1 MTRTLPHAIVQSFHP
16 VCFYQHISERDF
28 EMKASETKLQPM
40 LEGTKQYIVPLF
52 QRSYDWN
59 KKEWEV
65 LWSDIIELCE
75 MDNPR
80 THFIGSIVTMPATS
94 VPEGVTKYLLI
105 DGQQRLT
112 TIFILLSLLRDI
124 AKQTGQHRL
133 AEEINNT
140 ILVNPYK
147 EDPDYFKLQP
157 TQVDRIP
164 YQKIIKSESF
174 DNQNNI
180 TNAYKFFAGKFKQS
194 NLNIQTIKKVI
205 VSNLS
210 VVSIVLDMDDNP
222 HLVFESLNAKGRP
235 LTQSDLIRN
244 YFMMKIHINEQE
256 KIYSQ
261 YWKPMQDNLGE
272 SLTEFIRHYL
282 MKGGEQVKQSE
293 VYFFLKDKVNQ
304 GNALE
309 CLKDLEKFSTYYQKL
324 LKPEY
329 EGDINIRRG
338 LNRINRIEVTTA
350 YPFLLNCYDDY
361 SQGRISADE
370 FVNIL
375 NILENFMIRRFVC
388 NIPTNQLNKI
398 FPPLY
403 SQVQSKN
410 LGNFVDS
417 MKNILQNKGY
427 PKDAEFKARLL
438 DAKLYGT
445 GDRARKTQL
454 ILESI
459 EESYDHKEQV
469 SFDSLSIEHIMPQTL
484 TEYWQN
490 HLGDDWEMT
499 HELLLHTIGNL
510 TLTAYNPEL
519 SNDDF
524 ESKRNRLSNS
534 HLEMNKYF
542 KDKPSWK
549 KKDIE
554 ERSQHLAEIVLSIWP
569 YFGDETTAERDSS
582 DVTGTTPKELFILG
596 QRFIVQTWRD
606 VLENTM
612 NTIAE
617 LEPEKFEQIIQQFP
631 RFVGRDK
638 NKFRAARELKN
649 GAFIEVNMSAK
660 SIQSLCI
667 QALEV
672 IEITT
677 DEWSV
682 KYED

>member
-1 MTRTLPHAIVQSFHP
+1 
-16 VCFYQHISERDF
+16 
-28 EMKASETKLQPM
+28 MKASETKLQPII
-40 LEGTKQYIVPLF
+40 EGTKQYVVPLF

-65 LWSDIIELCE
+65 LWNDIIELCE
-75 MDNPR
+75 TNNPR
-80 THFIGSIVTMPATS
+80 THFIGSIVTMPTIS

-112 TIFILLSLLRDI
+112 TIFILLSLLRDN
-124 AKQTGQHRL
+124 AKQIGQHEL

-140 ILVNPYK
+140 LLVNPYK
-147 EDPDYFKLQP
+147 KDFDYFKLQS
-157 TQVDRIP
+157 TQADRASFKKLIF
-164 YQKIIKSESF
+164 SESL
-174 DNQNNI
+174 DNQSNI
-180 TNAYKFFAGKFKQS
+180 TNAYKFFEKKLKQS
-194 NLNIQTIKKVI
+194 SLNIQAVKKII

-210 VVSIVLDMDDNP
+210 VVSIVLDLDDNP

-244 YFMMKIHINEQE
+244 YFIMKIHINEQE
-256 KIYSQ
+256 EIYSQ

-282 MKGGEQVKQSE
+282 MKDGGQVKQSD
-293 VYFFLKDKVNQ
+293 VYFSLKDIVNK

-309 CLKDLEKFSTYYQKL
+309 CLKDIAIFAKYYQKL
-324 LKPEY
+324 LYPEY
-329 EGDINIRRG
+329 EVNINIRRA
-338 LNRINRIEVTTA
+338 LNRLSRIEVTTA

-361 SQGRISADE
+361 SQKKITADE

-375 NILENFMIRRFVC
+375 KTLENFMIRRFVC

-403 SQVQSKN
+403 SQVHSN
-410 LGNFVDS
+410 GLGNFVDG
-417 MKNILQNKGY
+417 MKSILQNKGY

-438 DAKLYGT
+438 DTKLYGA
-445 GDRARKTQL
+445 GDRAVKIKL

-469 SFDSLSIEHIMPQTL
+469 SFDDLSIEHVMPQTL

-490 HLGDDWEMT
+490 HLSDDWEIT

-524 ESKRNRLSNS
+524 ESKRNWLSNS
-534 HLEMNKYF
+534 HLEINKYF
-542 KDKPSWK
+542 KDKSAWK
-549 KKDIE
+549 KEDIE
-554 ERSQHLAEIVLSIWP
+554 KRSQRLTEIVLSIWT
-569 YFGDETTAERDSS
+569 YFGDETTTEKDKG
-582 DVTGTTPKELFILG
+582 DVTWTIPKELLILG
-596 QRFIVQTWRD
+596 QRFSVQTWRD
-606 VLENTM
+606 VLEHTM

-617 LEPEKFEQIIQQFP
+617 LEPEKFEQIMQQFP
-631 RFVGRDK
+631 RFVGKDK
-638 NKFRAARELKN
+638 NRFRAVRKLKN
-649 GAFIEVNMSAK
+649 DIFIEVNMSAK
-660 SIQSLCI
+660 SIQSLCF
-667 QALEV
+667 QALESIELTADDWV
-672 IEITT
+672 IE
-677 DEWSV
+677 
-682 KYED
+682 YEDRR

>member
-1 MTRTLPHAIVQSFHP
+1 
-16 VCFYQHISERDF
+16 
-28 EMKASETKLQPM
+28 MKASETKLQPM

-80 THFIGSIVTMPATS
+80 THFIGSIVTMPTIS

-112 TIFILLSLLRDI
+112 TIFVLLSLLRDN
-124 AKQTGQHRL
+124 AKQTGQQKL

-147 EDPDYFKLQP
+147 EDSDYFKLQP

-164 YQKIIKSESF
+164 FQKLIQSESSY
-174 DNQNNI
+174 NQNNI
-180 TNAYKFFAGKFKQS
+180 TNAYKFFERKFRQS

-244 YFMMKIHINEQE
+244 YFIMKIHINEQE

-261 YWKPMQDNLGE
+261 YWKPMQNNLGE

-282 MKGGEQVKQSE
+282 MKNGRQVKQSD
-293 VYFFLKDKVNQ
+293 VYFSLKDIINKDK
-304 GNALE
+304 ALE
-309 CLKDLEKFSTYYQKL
+309 CLKDLTIFAKYYQKL
-324 LKPEY
+324 LYPEY
-329 EGDINIRRG
+329 EENINIRRA
-338 LNRINRIEVTTA
+338 LNRLSRIEVTTA

-361 SQGRISADE
+361 SQGKITTDE

-375 NILENFMIRRFVC
+375 KILENFMIRRFVC
-388 NIPTNQLNKI
+388 NVPTNQLNKI

-417 MKNILQNKGY
+417 MKSILQNKGY
-427 PKDAEFKARLL
+427 PKDVEFKARLL
-438 DAKLYGT
+438 DAKLYGA
-445 GDRARKTQL
+445 GDRAIKTKL
-454 ILESI
+454 ILESV
-459 EESYDHKEQV
+459 EEFYDHKEQV
-469 SFDSLSIEHIMPQTL
+469 SFDDLSIEHVMPQTL

-490 HLGDDWEMT
+490 YLGDDWEIT

-524 ESKRNRLSNS
+524 GSKQSRLSNS
-534 HLEMNKYF
+534 HLEINKYF
-542 KDKPSWK
+542 KDKFSWK
-549 KKDIE
+549 KEDIE
-554 ERSQHLAEIVLSIWP
+554 ERSEHLAKIVLSIWP
-569 YFGDETTAERDSS
+569 YFGDETTTERDEG
-582 DVTGTTPKELFILG
+582 DVTGTTPKELLILG
-596 QRFIVQTWRD
+596 QRFSVQTWRD

-617 LEPEKFEQIIQQFP
+617 LEPDKFEQIMQQFP

-638 NKFRAARELKN
+638 NKFRAVRKLKN
-649 GAFIEVNMSAK
+649 GTFIEVNMSAK
-660 SIQSLCI
+660 SIQSLCF
-667 QALEV
+667 QALEA
-672 IEITT
+672 IELTT

>member
-1 MTRTLPHAIVQSFHP
+1 
-16 VCFYQHISERDF
+16 
-28 EMKASETKLQPM
+28 MKASETKLQPI
-40 LEGTKQYIVPLF
+40 LEGTKQYVVPLF
-52 QRSYDWN
+52 QHSYDWN

-65 LWSDIIELCE
+65 LWNDIIELCE

-80 THFIGSIVTMPATS
+80 THFIGSIVTMPAIS

-112 TIFILLSLLRDI
+112 TIFILLSLLRDN
-124 AKQTGQHRL
+124 AKQIPQQELT
-133 AEEINNT
+133 EEINNT
-140 ILVNPYK
+140 LLVNPYK
-147 EDPDYFKLQP
+147 KDSDYFKLQP
-157 TQVDRIP
+157 TQVDRISF
-164 YQKIIKSESF
+164 QKLIQSESI
-174 DNQNNI
+174 DNQNNNI
-180 TNAYKFFAGKFKQS
+180 INAYKYFERKFRQKS
-194 NLNIQTIKKVI
+194 SLNIQTVKKII

-210 VVSIVLDMDDNP
+210 VVSIVLDLDDNP

-244 YFMMKIHINEQE
+244 YFIMKIHINEQE

-282 MKGGEQVKQSE
+282 MKGGGQVKQND
-293 VYFFLKDKVNQ
+293 VYFSLKDIVNK

-309 CLKDLEKFSTYYQKL
+309 CLKDLAIFAKYYQKL
-324 LKPEY
+324 LCPKCEVN
-329 EGDINIRRG
+329 INIRRA
-338 LNRINRIEVTTA
+338 LNRLSHIEVTTA

-361 SQGRISADE
+361 SQKKITADE
-370 FVNIL
+370 FINIL
-375 NILENFMIRRFVC
+375 KILENFMIRRFVC
-388 NIPTNQLNKI
+388 NVPTNQLNKI

-403 SQVQSKN
+403 SHVQSQN
-410 LGNFVDS
+410 LSNFVDGIKS
-417 MKNILQNKGY
+417 ILQNKSY

-438 DAKLYGT
+438 DAKLYGA
-445 GDRARKTQL
+445 GDRAIKAKL

-469 SFDSLSIEHIMPQTL
+469 SFDDLSIEHVMPQTL

-490 HLGDDWEMT
+490 HLGDDWEIT

-524 ESKRNRLSNS
+524 ENKRNRLGNS
-534 HLEMNKYF
+534 HLEINKYF
-542 KDKPSWK
+542 KDKSSWK
-549 KKDIE
+549 KEDIE
-554 ERSQHLAEIVLSIWP
+554 ERSQHLTEIVLSFWP
-569 YFGDETTAERDSS
+569 YFGDETTTERDKG
-582 DVTGTTPKELFILG
+582 DVTGTAPKELLILG
-596 QRFIVQTWRD
+596 QRFSVQTWRD

-617 LEPEKFEQIIQQFP
+617 LEPEKFEQIMQQFP

-638 NKFRAARELKN
+638 NRFRAVRKLKN
-649 GAFIEVNMSAK
+649 DTFIEVNMSAK
-660 SIQSLCI
+660 SIQSLCF

-672 IEITT
+672 IELTV
-677 DEWSV
+677 DDWVV
-682 KYED
+682 KYEDRRQI